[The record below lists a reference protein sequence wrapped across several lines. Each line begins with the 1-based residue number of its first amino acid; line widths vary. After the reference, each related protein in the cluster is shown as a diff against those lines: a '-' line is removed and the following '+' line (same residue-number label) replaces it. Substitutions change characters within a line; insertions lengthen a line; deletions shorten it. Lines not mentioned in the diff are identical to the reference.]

1 MGISMTDILQDTR
14 QRPRQK
20 RAAETFD
27 LILETAALLL
37 EEVGFDKL
45 STNLI
50 CERAG
55 LTPPALYRYFPNKYA
70 VMRELGQQLMA
81 EQNTAVF
88 EWLQGDIK
96 DLRKPESLQAVLRG
110 QFDITCARKGGPWIM
125 RSLHASPLLENVRL
139 QSHNLMVEK
148 LVLRQLEAT
157 PELDR
162 SLAEQKFRITTETGY
177 AMLEM
182 LIDNPDL
189 PVDNILQDA
198 ARMMAMLLADL
209 PIGEA

>member
-1 MGISMTDILQDTR
+1 MAGILQDTR

-27 LILETAALLL
+27 LILETAAVLL

-70 VMRELGQQLMA
+70 VLKELGQQLMA
-81 EQNTAVF
+81 EQNQAVF
-88 EWLQGDIK
+88 EWLQGDVQS
-96 DLRKPESLQAVLRG
+96 LREAESLQSVLRG
-110 QFDITCARKGGPWIM
+110 QYDITCARKGGPWIM

-139 QSHNLMVEK
+139 QSHDLMVEK
-148 LVLRQLEAT
+148 LVLRQLETT
-157 PELDR
+157 PDLDR
-162 SLAEQKFRITTETGY
+162 SIAERKFRITTETGY

-189 PVDNILQDA
+189 SVDDILRDA

-209 PIGEA
+209 PIGDA